1 MVFSQNYLQFPN
13 DPVALIEWLA
23 ASVILV
29 IVVTLVY
36 VYLLSRS
43 PPPEGNTISKLE
55 QSTQTTQVT
64 PDSSILL
71 LRADTAL
78 KNNNLDEAVESSAE
92 AVSLCLTELLRRT
105 TEQVSPGM
113 GVSDLA
119 YLVQTKAKS
128 ALQIAETV
136 YQLNSLRLKVA
147 QNQPIDLQQA
157 SWAVSFA
164 NWLCQVV
171 QADQIKF

>member
-13 DPVALIEWLA
+13 DPIALIEWLA

-29 IVVTLVY
+29 IVITLVY
-36 VYLLSRS
+36 VYVLSRS
-43 PPPEGNTISKLE
+43 LPPEGNTIPKLE
-55 QSTQTTQVT
+55 QYIQTTQIT
-64 PDSSILL
+64 PDSSVML
-71 LRADTAL
+71 LRADAAL
-78 KNNNLDEAVESSAE
+78 KNNSLGEAVESSAE

-105 TEQVSPGM
+105 TGQVSPGM

-128 ALQIAETV
+128 APQIAETV

-147 QNQPIDLQQA
+147 QNQPVDLQQA

-164 NWLCQVV
+164 NWLCQVI
-171 QADQIKF
+171 QTDQIKF

>member
-13 DPVALIEWLA
+13 DPVALMEWFA

-29 IVVTLVY
+29 LLVTLVY
-36 VYLLSRS
+36 VYILSRS
-43 PPPEGNTISKLE
+43 PPPEGNTVSKLE
-55 QSTQTTQVT
+55 QSIETTQVT
-64 PDSSILL
+64 PDPSVLL

-78 KNNNLDEAVESSAE
+78 KNNGFGEAVESSAE
-92 AVSLCLTELLRRT
+92 AVGLCLTQLVRRASG
-105 TEQVSPGM
+105 QVSPGM

-128 ALQIAETV
+128 APQIAETV

-147 QNQPIDLQQA
+147 QNQPVDLQQA

-164 NWLCQVV
+164 NWLYQVV
-171 QADQIKF
+171 QTEQIKF